1 MVRDTILLHSSMEVF
16 EQMEKKKILLS
27 VAKVAAFLI
36 LALLLLYH
44 FEIRLANG
52 TDNHKYLFRSFYS
65 ASADEV
71 DVVYIGASSAS
82 WNWNPTVAYHE
93 NGVASQLLSS
103 ERHPADAL
111 PYLLKEASLK
121 HPKLYIID
129 VDRFLGKLTDDF
141 SAVQSVIINMR
152 PSKNRLD
159 AADDMLQNYSDEQ
172 KLLKYSPFY
181 FFHSRWDQLDKRDFQ
196 PVDYD
201 FMGFSMRA
209 LKGDKTPIGRE
220 QFEAAGIVSPSEEQ
234 IENLNEFLRVCKQLD
249 GDVIFNIVPFCG
261 NYAGK
266 LNFICNA
273 VTSAGFVCIN
283 AADYLDEI
291 GLEPGD
297 QESTVHLSVY
307 GAEKYTRWLSAYL
320 AEKYNLPDRR
330 KETGFHEGELYE
342 QSYERYREYLIS
354 HGVMLNQYLQSIS
367 GDRYSILLA
376 IADEASKNLTE
387 ENVENLRNLGFV
399 KTPENDYRAS
409 YIGVVDRGT
418 LLLEEKTPAE
428 STEACQASGKLA
440 DGPSFTIYSAGFLAG
455 NQACI
460 IINGVNYSISKRGIN
475 IVVYDNQTH
484 RVIDSVVFDTFDEKQ
499 GVSRG
504 IPRHAETAV
513 KSSSVS
519 SPKVEGTA
527 PSAKGIVSFSDALRI
542 NYDKRQ
548 KADFISLSLDA
559 DDSYNIFL
567 FRNDSITAFYTIP
580 SISNSKELLRCEQI
594 SMPKGTSFDSVLIV
608 PVQGNTSYHLGHFIA
623 ENSIV

>member
-1 MVRDTILLHSSMEVF
+1 
-16 EQMEKKKILLS
+16 MEKKKVLLTITKVS
-27 VAKVAAFLI
+27 VFLI

-44 FEIRLANG
+44 AEIRLSNG

-65 ASADEV
+65 APADEV
-71 DVVYIGASSAS
+71 DVVFIGASSAS

-93 NGVASQLLSS
+93 NGVASQLLAS

-141 SAVQSVIINMR
+141 SAVQSVIINMC

-220 QFEAAGIVSPSEEQ
+220 QFDAAGIVSPSEEQ
-234 IENLNEFLRVCKQLD
+234 IENLNEFLRVCNQID
-249 GDVIFNIVPFCG
+249 GEVVFAVVPFCG
-261 NYAGK
+261 DYAGK

-273 VTSAGFVCIN
+273 VTSAGFDCIN

-297 QESTVHLSVY
+297 QQGAVHLTVY
-307 GAEKYTRWLSAYL
+307 GSEKYTCWFSTYL

-330 KETGFHEGELYE
+330 KETGFHEGKLYE
-342 QSYERYREYLIS
+342 QSYEKYREYLIS

-376 IADEASKNLTE
+376 IADEASKNLTD
-387 ENVENLRNLGFV
+387 ENIENLRKLGFV
-399 KTPENDYRAS
+399 KTPANDYRAS

-440 DGPSFTIYSAGFLAG
+440 DGSSFTIYSAGYLAG

-484 RVIDSVVFDTFDEKQ
+484 KVIDSVVFDTFDEKQ

-623 ENSIV
+623 ENSTV